1 MKIIYDNE
9 TDSIYVRF
17 TDDTIVESEETNN
30 GTIVD
35 YNQQDE
41 IVAVEVLNVKTNPYE
56 IDIPTVLKSA

>member
-9 TDSIYVRF
+9 TDSIYVKF
-17 TDDTIVESEETNN
+17 SDDTVVESEEKSD

-35 YNQQDE
+35 YNAKDE